1 MPEVPRR
8 TENVRIADFY
18 ERRVARFGVSP
29 HALDWGS
36 RYSQEKRF
44 EVLIEVDELSG
55 HSVLDVGCGQADLFA
70 FLDSRGIAAAYTGYD
85 ISPAVIESARR
96 RFPGLELELVDL
108 MAEHVAYPQFDYVVA
123 SGIFHLRPRGG
134 YAYLESMVRQM
145 YRCCRLGVAFNSL
158 SSKSQQ
164 IDADKFVADPAT
176 VLDMCF
182 DITTNVV
189 VRHDYMPH
197 DFTVYLYRDAK

>member
-1 MPEVPRR
+1 MPQVRR
-8 TENVRIADFY
+8 RDENGRIADFY
-18 ERRVARFGVSP
+18 ERRVARFGDSP

-36 RYSQEKRF
+36 RFSQEKRF
-44 EVLIEVDELSG
+44 EVLSEIDDLSG
-55 HSVLDVGCGQADLFA
+55 RSVLDVGCGQADLFA
-70 FLDSRGIAAAYTGYD
+70 FLESREIPAAYTGYD

-108 MAEHVAYPQFDYVVA
+108 MADHVAYPQFDYVVA
-123 SGIFHLRPRGG
+123 SGIFHLRPMGA

-145 YRCCRLGVAFNSL
+145 YRCCRLAVAFNSL
-158 SSKSQQ
+158 SSRSPR
-164 IDADKFVADPAT
+164 IDADKFVADPAK
-176 VLDMCF
+176 VLDMSF
-182 DITTNVV
+182 DITSNVV